1 MGKGL
6 MLRIDAHHH
15 IWDIS
20 VRPQTWM
27 QGDEVKPISRTILM
41 NELEPELEK
50 AQIDYTVI
58 VQTVA
63 TVDETPEFLDLSL
76 SHPKICA
83 VVGWLDLESNDI
95 RPQLEKYLSH
105 PGGKNLVSIRD
116 LAQDKKDPNWLL
128 RDNVVNNI
136 HRVGEA
142 GLTFDILTRP
152 PQLAAAV
159 EMVKMSPNNSFVLD
173 HISKPYMAK
182 GEMQPW
188 ADQISEIASHEN
200 VVVKVSGLFT
210 EANWS
215 NWSHETF
222 MPYLDHILKSFSP
235 SRMMFGSDWPVCLLA
250 ATYTDTIN
258 LMEEFTKSF
267 SKSEQ
272 ESFWA
277 GTAKRVYKLKV

>member
-1 MGKGL
+1 
-6 MLRIDAHHH
+6 MLRIDSHHH

-50 AQIDYTVI
+50 AKIDYTVI

-63 TVDETPEFLDLSL
+63 TVDETPEFLDLSI

-83 VVGWLDLESNDI
+83 VVGWLDLESDDV
-95 RPQLEKYLSH
+95 RPQLEKYLAH
-105 PGGKNLVSIRD
+105 PAGKNLVSIRD
-116 LAQDKKDPNWLL
+116 LAQDKEDPNWLL
-128 RDNVVNNI
+128 RDNVVRNI
-136 HRVGEA
+136 HRIGEA
-142 GLTFDILTRP
+142 GLAFDILTRP

-159 EMVKMSPNNSFVLD
+159 EMVKISPNNSFVLD
-173 HISKPYMAK
+173 HISKPYMGK

-188 ADQISEIASHEN
+188 AKQISEIASHEN

-215 NWSHETF
+215 DWNHQTF
-222 MPYLDHILKSFSP
+222 KPYLDHILKSFSP

-258 LMEEFTKSF
+258 LMEDFTKDF
-267 SKSEQ
+267 TKSEQ
-272 ESFWA
+272 ELFWA

>member
-1 MGKGL
+1 
-6 MLRIDAHHH
+6 MLRIDSHHH
-15 IWDIS
+15 IWDLS

-27 QGDEVKPISRTILM
+27 KDDSVKPISRTILM

-50 AQIDYTVI
+50 AKIAHTVI

-63 TVDETPEFLDLSL
+63 TIDETPEFLDLSL

-95 RPQLEKYLSH
+95 RPQLEKYLAH

-116 LAQDKKDPNWLL
+116 LAQDKEDPNWLL
-128 RDNVVNNI
+128 RDNVVRNI
-136 HRVGEA
+136 HRIGEA
-142 GLTFDILTRP
+142 GLVFDILTRP

-159 EMVKMSPNNSFVLD
+159 ELVKISPNNSFVLD

-188 ADQISEIASHEN
+188 ADQISQISSFEN
-200 VVVKVSGLFT
+200 VAVKVSGLFT
-210 EANWS
+210 EANWH
-215 NWSHETF
+215 NWNHQTF
-222 MPYLDHILKSFSP
+222 RPYLDHILNSFTP

-250 ATYTDTIN
+250 ATYSDTIN
-258 LMEEFTKSF
+258 LMEDFVKDF
-267 SKSEQ
+267 SDSEQ
-272 ESFWA
+272 TSFWS

>member
-1 MGKGL
+1 
-6 MLRIDAHHH
+6 MLRIDSHHH

-50 AQIDYTVI
+50 AKIDYTVI

-83 VVGWLDLESNDI
+83 VVGWLDLESDDI

-116 LAQDKKDPNWLL
+116 LAQDKEDPNWLL
-128 RDNVVNNI
+128 RDNVVKNI
-136 HRVGEA
+136 HRIGEA

-159 EMVKMSPNNSFVLD
+159 EMVKRSPNNSFVLD

-182 GEMQPW
+182 GEFQPW
-188 ADQISEIASHEN
+188 ANQMSEIASYEN

-215 NWSHETF
+215 DWSQETF
-222 MPYLDHILKSFSP
+222 RPYLDHVLNSFSP

-258 LMEEFTKSF
+258 LMEEFTKNF
-267 SKSEQ
+267 TKSEQ

-277 GTAKRVYKLKV
+277 DTAKRAYKLKV

>member
-1 MGKGL
+1 
-6 MLRIDAHHH
+6 MLRIDSHHH

-50 AQIDYTVI
+50 AKIDYTVI

-83 VVGWLDLESNDI
+83 VVGWLDLESDDI
-95 RPQLEKYLSH
+95 RPELEKYLSH

-116 LAQDKKDPNWLL
+116 LAQDKVDPNWLL
-128 RDNVVNNI
+128 RDNVVKNI
-136 HRVGEA
+136 HRIGEA

-159 EMVKMSPNNSFVLD
+159 EMVKKSPNNSFVLD

-182 GEMQPW
+182 GEFQPW
-188 ADQISEIASHEN
+188 ANQISEIASYEN

-215 NWSHETF
+215 DWSQETF
-222 MPYLDHILKSFSP
+222 KPYLDHVLNSFSP

-258 LMEEFTKSF
+258 LMEEFTKNF
-267 SKSEQ
+267 TKSEQ

-277 GTAKRVYKLKV
+277 GTAKRAYKLKV